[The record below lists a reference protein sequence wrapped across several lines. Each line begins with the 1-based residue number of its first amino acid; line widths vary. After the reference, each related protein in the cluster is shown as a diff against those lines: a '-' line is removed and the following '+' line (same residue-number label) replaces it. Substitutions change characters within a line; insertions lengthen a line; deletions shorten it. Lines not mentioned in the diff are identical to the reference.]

1 LPDAVPPAYA
11 PRTVT
16 IFRIV
21 FAVVA
26 ALVLVYAAYLVRS
39 ILVLVLVAGFLA
51 VGLDPAVR
59 AFERLGLKRGF
70 AVAVLFVAILLFLGG
85 FLFAVIPPLVEQVTN
100 FAAHLPKYVQ
110 DLSETNPR
118 VERFIIQNDI
128 PDKLRAATEN
138 APTLIGGSLGTLIG
152 VAGSVIGSIFKML
165 TVLVLTIYF
174 VMSLQ
179 QIREGT
185 LKLIPRTK
193 RERAKVLLDPML
205 EKVGGYV
212 AGNLAI
218 SLIAGLL
225 AFIFLALAHVPFP
238 VALALWVAIADLIP
252 LVGATLG
259 AIPSVVVAFV
269 GSIPLGIATI
279 IYFVVYQ
286 QTENYL
292 IAPRVMTRA
301 VDLSPAAVLLAAL
314 IGASLLGFV
323 GALMAIP
330 AAASLKLIMQEIVL
344 PVAERG

>member
-1 LPDAVPPAYA
+1 VSPAYA

-16 IFRIV
+16 VFRIV
-21 FAVVA
+21 FAVVG

-39 ILVLVLVAGFLA
+39 IIVLVVVSGFLA

-59 AFERLGLKRGF
+59 ALERFGLNRGL
-70 AVAVLFVAILLFLGG
+70 AVAVLFLCILLFVGG
-85 FLFAVIPPLVEQVTN
+85 FLFAVIPPLVQQVTN

-110 DLSETNPR
+110 DLSRTNPR
-118 VERFIIQNDI
+118 IERFIAQNNI
-128 PDKLRAATEN
+128 PDKLRAATKS
-138 APTLIGGSLGTLIG
+138 APTIIGGSVATLIG
-152 VAGSVIGSIFKML
+152 VAGSVIGSVFKIL

-174 VMSLQ
+174 VMSLSR
-179 QIREGT
+179 IRQGT
-185 LKLIPRTK
+185 LRLIPRTK
-193 RERAKVLLDPML
+193 RERATLLLDPML

-225 AFIFLALAHVPFP
+225 AFIFLALARIPFP

-259 AIPSVVVAFV
+259 AIPSIVVAFV

-279 IYFVVYQ
+279 VYFIVYQ

-292 IAPRVMTRA
+292 IAPRVMTKA

-330 AAASLKLIMQEIVL
+330 AAASIKLVMQEIVL
-344 PVAERG
+344 PVAERQ

>member
-1 LPDAVPPAYA
+1 MPPVYA

-16 IFRIV
+16 VFRIV

-26 ALVLVYAAYLVRS
+26 ALLLVFAAWRVRS
-39 ILVLVLVAGFLA
+39 VLVLVLVAGFLA

-59 AFERLGLKRGF
+59 GLERFGLSRGL
-70 AVAVLFVAILLFLGG
+70 AVGLLFIGILLFLGG
-85 FLFAVIPPLVEQVTN
+85 FLFAVIPPLVEQVTS
-100 FAAHLPKYVQ
+100 FSTHLPKYVQ
-110 DLSETNPR
+110 DLSHTNPR
-118 VERFIIQNDI
+118 VERFITENDI
-128 PDKLRAATEN
+128 PDKLRAATNN
-138 APTLIGGSLGTLIG
+138 APKIIGGSVATLIG
-152 VAGSVIGSIFKML
+152 VAGSVIGSVFKIV
-165 TVLVLTIYF
+165 TVLVLTLYF
-174 VMSLQ
+174 LMSLS
-179 QIREGT
+179 QIRAGS
-185 LKLIPRTK
+185 LRLVPRTK
-193 RERAKVLLDPML
+193 RERATVLLDPML

-218 SLIAGLL
+218 SLIAGTM
-225 AFIFLALAHVPFP
+225 AFIFLALVHVPFP

-259 AIPSVVVAFV
+259 AIPAVIVAFV
-269 GSIPLGIATI
+269 GSIPLGLATVA
-279 IYFVVYQ
+279 YFIVYQ

-330 AAASLKLIMQEIVL
+330 AAASVKLVMQEIVL
-344 PVAERG
+344 PSAEVQ

>member
-1 LPDAVPPAYA
+1 MPPPTYG
-11 PRTVT
+11 PRTLTV
-16 IFRIV
+16 FRIV

-26 ALVLVYAAYLVRS
+26 ALILVYAAYLVRS

-59 AFERLGLKRGF
+59 AIERLGLRRGV
-70 AVAVLFVAILLFLGG
+70 AVAALFVAIVLFIGG

-100 FAAHLPKYVQ
+100 FAAHLPKYVE
-110 DLSETNPR
+110 DLAHHNPR
-118 VERFIIQNDI
+118 IERFIIQNDI
-128 PDKLRAATEN
+128 PDKLRSATKS
-138 APTLIGGSLGTLIG
+138 APTLIGGSLATLIG
-152 VAGSVIGSIFKML
+152 VAGSVIGSVFKVL

-174 VMSLQ
+174 LMSLHR
-179 QIREGT
+179 IRRGT
-185 LKLIPRTK
+185 LRLIPLSR
-193 RERAKVLLDPML
+193 RERATALVDPML

-218 SLIAGLL
+218 SLIAGAL

-259 AIPSVVVAFV
+259 AVPAVIVAFV

-279 IYFVVYQ
+279 VYFIVYQ

-344 PVAERG
+344 PMAERG

>member
-1 LPDAVPPAYA
+1 MPSSYA

-16 IFRIV
+16 VFRIV
-21 FAVVA
+21 FAVVG

-59 AFERLGLKRGF
+59 AFERFGMKRGL
-70 AVAVLFVAILLFLGG
+70 AVAVLFVAILLFLVG

-110 DLSETNPR
+110 DLSKTNPR
-118 VERFIIQNDI
+118 IERFIAQNDI
-128 PDKLRAATEN
+128 PDKLRAATKN
-138 APTLIGGSLGTLIG
+138 APTIIGGSLATLIG
-152 VAGSVIGSIFKML
+152 VAGSVIGSVFKML

-174 VMSLQ
+174 LMSLER
-179 QIREGT
+179 IREGT
-185 LKLIPRTK
+185 LRLVPRTR
-193 RERAKVLLDPML
+193 RERATRLLDPML

-212 AGNLAI
+212 AGNLTI
-218 SLIAGLL
+218 SLIAGVL

-279 IYFVVYQ
+279 AYFVIYQ

-314 IGASLLGFV
+314 MGASLLGFV

-330 AAASLKLIMQEIVL
+330 AAASIKLIMEEIVH
-344 PVAERG
+344 PVTDRA

>member
-1 LPDAVPPAYA
+1 MAPQVN
-11 PRTVT
+11 PRTPT

-21 FAVVA
+21 FSVVA

-59 AFERLGLKRGF
+59 GLQKRGLKRGV
-70 AVAVLFVAILLFLGG
+70 AVAILFVGILLFLGG
-85 FLFAVIPPLVEQVTN
+85 FLFAIIPPLVEQVSH

-110 DLSETNPR
+110 DLSKTNPR
-118 VERFIIQNDI
+118 IERFITENDI
-128 PDKLRAATEN
+128 PNKLRDATKN
-138 APTLIGGSLGTLIG
+138 APTIIGGSVATLIG
-152 VAGSVIGSIFKML
+152 VAGSVIGSVFKMV

-174 VMSLQ
+174 VLSLAK
-179 QIREGT
+179 IREGA
-185 LKLIPRTK
+185 LRLIPRSK
-193 RERAKVLLDPML
+193 RERATVLLDPML

-218 SLIAGLL
+218 SLIAGIL
-225 AFIFLALAHVPFP
+225 AFAFLALAHVPFP

-269 GSIPLGIATI
+269 VSIPLGLATI
-279 IYFVVYQ
+279 VYFIVYQ

-292 IAPRVMTRA
+292 IAPRVMTKA

-330 AAASLKLIMQEIVL
+330 AAASVKLVMQEIML
-344 PVAERG
+344 PVVEQH

>member
-1 LPDAVPPAYA
+1 MPPAYA

-16 IFRIV
+16 VFRIV

-39 ILVLVLVAGFLA
+39 ILVLVVVSGFLA

-59 AFERLGLKRGF
+59 ALERFGLSRGI
-70 AVAVLFVAILLFLGG
+70 AVAAVFVGILLFIGG
-85 FLFAVIPPLVEQVTN
+85 FLFAVIPPLVQQVTN

-110 DLSETNPR
+110 DLSKTNPR
-118 VERFIIQNDI
+118 VERFIAANNI
-128 PDKLRAATEN
+128 PDKLRAATQS
-138 APTLIGGSLGTLIG
+138 APTIIGGSLATIIG
-152 VAGSVIGSIFKML
+152 VAGSVIGSIFKMV

-174 VMSLQ
+174 VMSLSR
-179 QIREGT
+179 IRKGT
-185 LKLIPRTK
+185 LRLIPRTK
-193 RERAKVLLDPML
+193 RERATLLLDPML

-212 AGNLAI
+212 AGNLAV

-225 AFIFLALAHVPFP
+225 SFIFLALAHIPFP

-259 AIPSVVVAFV
+259 AVPSIVVAFV

-279 IYFVVYQ
+279 VYFIVYQ

-292 IAPRVMTRA
+292 IAPRVMTKA

-330 AAASLKLIMQEIVL
+330 AAASIKLVMQEIVL
-344 PVAERG
+344 PATDRQ